1 MKKMEGKAEYFDE
14 LRKKTKAIINAEEGV
29 QSGEMV
35 NVKELLDELG
45 KYQIELELQNE
56 KLRFANAE
64 LAESRDRYANLFNFA
79 PVGYIKLSE
88 QGLIVEAN
96 LTLASMLKV
105 DRSIL
110 MNSPL
115 ATFIFE
121 DDRDRFDRLCQE
133 MFQTTKS
140 KVMEVR
146 MKNGEDS
153 WFWAKVHCALTV
165 DFSTNRRNIRVA
177 VIDISEQK
185 RVEEKLQENEQYFRL
200 ALDATSDG
208 VWERNPQTGEIYYGE
223 NWAKILGYSSQE
235 IKEENI
241 TWEDLLH
248 PDDKERSMAE
258 VQKYLEGR
266 TKTYV
271 AEFRMRCKGGAWK
284 WIRAKGKVVEWDSNG
299 KPLRFVGTHTDISDR
314 KHTEG
319 NLRNSEERFQ
329 TLIALSP
336 AGIYLTDSQGN
347 YLYVNQQWCKMAGL
361 SEKDALGNGWIDGI
375 HPDDRELVFSFWN
388 QMLESGGSKGVEY
401 RLITPAGK
409 TTWIHSQAQAMP
421 GGNDGRAKYL
431 VVNTDITTRKQAEIE
446 LKMSFSELE
455 KIVKERTVD
464 LVATNRR
471 LQEEIRK
478 QKKTE
483 EALLNSERNLEK
495 EKTSLQE
502 ANIALRVLLKK
513 GDADR
518 RDLEERLLVNIKQLI
533 EPYLEQ
539 LEKDDLTE
547 RQKQI
552 ISTITTNLH
561 EVTSPFMRNISS
573 LSLKLSPMEI
583 KVATFVKEGKTS
595 KEIAEKLSLSPETI
609 NVHRKKIRKKCGI
622 SNKKNNLR
630 SILLSF
636 DD

>member
-146 MKNGEDS
+146 MKSGGDS
-153 WFWAKVHCALTV
+153 WFWGKVHCALTV

-185 RVEEKLQENEQYFRL
+185 RVEEKLQENEKYFRL

-271 AEFRMRCKGGAWK
+271 AEFRMRCKDGGWK

-421 GGNDGRAKYL
+421 GGNAGRAKYL

-464 LVATNRR
+464 LVSTNRK